1 MPHFPK
7 FTMPTLPKHFNHVAS
22 FVTDRSY
29 EEARQFKQ
37 LQYKFSGQFE
47 SVFPDKMA
55 AKTVVIIP
63 SLTLDPEI
71 ANKIDGMLYYEERML
86 CLLLLLRMPRTH
98 VIYLTSMPIDPAIID
113 YYIHLLPGIT
123 GYHARQRL
131 TLLSCFDSSQK
142 SLTEKILE
150 RPRLIER
157 IRDSIPHNHI
167 AHLSCFNVT
176 DLERSLAV
184 KLQLPIYGC
193 DPDLLYLSTKS
204 TGRKIFRK
212 SGINVPP
219 GFEDLVNMGDIIKAL
234 TALKQRNPHLL
245 KAVVKMNDG
254 FSGEGNAVF
263 SYRGAPENDTLKQW
277 IGEHLIANLQIV
289 ATNLNFE
296 AFIKKFEQM
305 GGMVEAFI
313 EGFPKESPSVQ
324 CRINPLGKIDIISTH
339 DQLLGGEN
347 GQIFLGATFPALNE
361 YAGEIGRMG
370 RKIAE
375 ELRKYGVLGRFGI
388 DFISVKE
395 KDEWKHYA
403 IELNLRKGGTTH
415 PYIML
420 QFLTDGE
427 YDEENGVYYTAGK
440 QPRYYLCSDNLQSEY
455 YKGLTPHDLIDIAMC
470 NNLLYDG
477 STQEG
482 VIFHL
487 ISTLS
492 QYGKLGVLCIGSTP
506 KLAEDFYRKTVEVLN
521 KEGRA

>member
-1 MPHFPK
+1 
-7 FTMPTLPKHFNHVAS
+7 MPTLPKHTS
-22 FVTDRSY
+22 QITSLITDKGY

-37 LQYKFSGQFE
+37 LQYKFAGQFE
-47 SVFPDKMA
+47 NVFPDKMA
-55 AKTVVIIP
+55 AKTVIIIP

-86 CLLLLLRMPRTH
+86 CLLLLLRMPHTH
-98 VIYLTSMPIDPAIID
+98 VIYVTSMPIDPVIVD

-131 TLLSCFDSSQK
+131 TLLSCFDSSQR

-157 IRDSIPHNHI
+157 IRNSIPHNHI

-176 DLERSLAV
+176 ELERSLAV

-212 SGINVPP
+212 SGIDVPA
-219 GFEDLVNMGDIIKAL
+219 GFDDLVNKEDIIKAL
-234 TALKQRNPHLL
+234 TALKQRNPNLL
-245 KAVVKMNDG
+245 KAVIKMNDG

-263 SYRGAPENDTLKQW
+263 SYKGALENESLKQW
-277 IGEHLIANLQIV
+277 IAEHLAEKLDIV
-289 ATNLNFE
+289 ATNLDFN

-305 GGMVEAFI
+305 GGIVEAFI

-347 GQIFLGATFPALNE
+347 GQIFLGATFPASHE
-361 YAGEIGRMG
+361 YADEISRMG
-370 RKIAE
+370 RKISE
-375 ELRKYGVLGRFGI
+375 ELKKYGVLGRFAI

-395 KDEWKHYA
+395 NHEWKHYA

-420 QFLTDGE
+420 QFLTDGA
-427 YDEENGVYYTAGK
+427 YDEENGMYYTANK
-440 QPRYYLCSDNLQSEY
+440 QPRHYLCSDNLQSPY

-506 KLAEDFYRKTVEVLN
+506 KRAEDFYKKTVEVLN

>member
-1 MPHFPK
+1 MPALLK
-7 FTMPTLPKHFNHVAS
+7 QNNHAS
-22 FVTDRSY
+22 PFITEKSY
-29 EEARQFKQ
+29 EDARLFKQ
-37 LQYKFSGQFE
+37 LQYKFAGQFE

-55 AKTVVIIP
+55 EKTVIIIP

-86 CLLLLLRMPRTH
+86 CLLMLLRMPRTH
-98 VIYLTSMPIDPAIID
+98 VIYITSMPIDPAIID

-131 TLLSCFDSSQK
+131 TLLSCYDASQK
-142 SLTEKILE
+142 SLTDKILE

-157 IRDSIPHNHI
+157 IRNSIPPNHI

-176 DLERSLAV
+176 EAERTLAI
-184 KLQLPIYGC
+184 KLQLPIYGS

-204 TGRKIFRK
+204 TGRKIFKK

-219 GFEDLVNMGDIIKAL
+219 GIDDLRNEEDIIKAL
-234 TALKQRNPHLL
+234 ASLKNRYPELA
-245 KAVVKMNDG
+245 KAVIKMNDG

-263 SYRGAPENDTLKQW
+263 SYKGAPENENLRAWIAKYLPERLK
-277 IGEHLIANLQIV
+277 IV
-289 ATNLNFE
+289 ASDLNFS
-296 AFIKKFEQM
+296 AFIKKFELM
-305 GGMVEAFI
+305 GGIVEAFI

-324 CRINPLGKIDIISTH
+324 CRINPLGKIDVISTH
-339 DQLLGGEN
+339 DQLLGGES
-347 GQIFLGATFPALNE
+347 GQIFLGATFPANKE
-361 YAGEIGRMG
+361 YADAIGAMG
-370 RKIAE
+370 RKISE
-375 ELRKYGVLGRFGI
+375 ELKKYGVLGRFSI

-395 KDEWKHYA
+395 NNEWKHYA
-403 IELNLRKGGTTH
+403 IEINLRKGGTTH

-427 YDEENGVYYTAGK
+427 YDELNGTYYTANK

-455 YKGLTPHDLIDIAMC
+455 YRGLTPHDLIDIAMC
-470 NNLLYDG
+470 NDLLYDG

-492 QYGKLGVLCIGSTP
+492 QYGKLGVLCIGGTP
-506 KLAEDFYRKTVEVLN
+506 KRAEEFYKKTVEVLN